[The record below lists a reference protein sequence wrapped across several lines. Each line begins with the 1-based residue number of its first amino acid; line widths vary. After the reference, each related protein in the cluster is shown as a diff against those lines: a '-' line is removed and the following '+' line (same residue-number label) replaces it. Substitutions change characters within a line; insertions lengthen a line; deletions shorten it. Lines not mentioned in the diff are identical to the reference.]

1 MTGYDRQ
8 FEVPARLRGSDRSPA
23 RLTAWELAHLDKETT
38 PAPVLDWAEKVVQSV
53 ITAAAAPGTEAATDC
68 TDCDD
73 TGFYGQPDEADP
85 DILRALYRRH
95 SQGYET
101 LQADGRW
108 VGADPGGP
116 VELLGLDV
124 AQDLASAVL
133 AGGSGLVRRYFTPLA
148 FLPPR
153 DIQSSSTYP
162 AVLLAAPTAPAGPAG
177 APKPGAPAAPTDDGN
192 TWNTYAIVDPLDTGA
207 VLNVIRLRP
216 GPVMERYDKGG
227 TWVPDPP
234 VLASLTGLDP
244 PPLVELDPPTLTD
257 VLKQVDS
264 TAATATT
271 AAGLDAKSR
280 QKAADKGTAR
290 PDGSFPIRN
299 RDELSKAVHALG
311 RAQDKDATKR
321 HIIKRARALNAVS
334 ALPEDWGITAD
345 AATHHS
351 ANPNAAKLR
360 RYWTT
365 GEGALKI
372 RWSTPGDFGR
382 CYTHLKKFL
391 GERAKPYCAQIH
403 KDATGMWPGSKANRA
418 SGALMAMAVS
428 TEESLVASIGAG
440 TWMGMGGDMV
450 TEFADGIYEEQSSL
464 DSNVVRALTA
474 GAFPVVPPHEWFQN
488 PQLSSLTPTVVEP
501 NGRVFGHMADWQR
514 AHIGLP
520 GRVPPPR
527 SASGYRYFATGLLN
541 TLKADGS
548 QSAVPVGQLTLVGG
562 HASMKAD
569 AGQAVKHYDDTN
581 SAVAD
586 VTVGE
591 DQHGIW
597 FAGSLR
603 PNVSPEQ
610 LRTFMAS
617 SLSGDWRPINGHLEL
632 VACCSV
638 NVPGFPIARARVAG
652 GAVMALTAAGAVG
665 VALKR
670 VSRDADAALAAR
682 VEYLEAMVA
691 AILEGEAGVVVGDEV
706 PDVADTDY
714 NEPAGDPEFEADP
727 EAETVE
733 QEEPDE
739 TEPAEVPKA
748 VARARQKMMERRAGI
763 IARAHRT
770 TVEEEL
776 AKLVA
781 ASAAP
786 VTAAFKL
793 EDWMAPTGSDGTVVK
808 TGQTVAVSSKSD
820 ESVAV
825 GKVID
830 VSKRGIKVK
839 WTSGKTGTA
848 TIGSADIATLVRV
861 TADKS
866 ADTKTVDDT
875 AAAAP
880 DAAAAPTA

>member
-1 MTGYDRQ
+1 MTGFDRQ
-8 FEVPARLRGSDRSPA
+8 FEVPARLRGNDRSPA
-23 RLTAWELAHLDKETT
+23 RLTAWELAHLDEETT
-38 PAPVLDWAEKVVQSV
+38 PPPVLDWAEKVVQSV

-95 SQGYET
+95 GEGYET

-108 VGADPGGP
+108 VGGDPAGP

-133 AGGSGLVRRYFTPLA
+133 ADGSGLVRRYCEPLA

-153 DIQSSSTYP
+153 DIQSPSTYP

-192 TWNTYAIVDPLDTGA
+192 QWNTYAIVDPLDTGA

-244 PPLVELDPPTLTD
+244 PPLVELDAPTLTD

-264 TAATATT
+264 TAATPTT

-334 ALPEDWGITAD
+334 ALPEDWGITA
-345 AATHHS
+345 AS
-351 ANPNAAKLR
+351 KGRGNAETLR
-360 RYWTT
+360 KYWST
-365 GEGALKI
+365 GEGGLKI
-372 RWSTPGDFGR
+372 RWNTPGDWKR
-382 CYTHLKKFL
+382 CVRFL
-391 GERAKPYCAQIH
+391 SKYMGERAKGYCQNLH
-403 KDATGMWPGSKANRA
+403 HRDTGMWTGDKANRA
-418 SGALMAMAVS
+418 SAALMAMVS
-428 TEESLVASIGAG
+428 TEESLIASVHAG
-440 TWMGMGGDMV
+440 TWAGMDADM
-450 TEFADGIYEEQSSL
+450 TDYTDGIYEEQSSL

-682 VEYLEAMVA
+682 VEYLESMVA
-691 AILEGEAGVVVGDEV
+691 AILEGDAGVVVDE
-706 PDVADTDY
+706 DVSDVVDTDY
-714 NEPAGDPEFEADP
+714 DEPADPEFDEIEADP

-739 TEPAEVPKA
+739 TEPVEVPKA

-770 TVEEEL
+770 TMEEEL

-825 GKVID
+825 GKVTD
-830 VSKRGIKVK
+830 VTKRGLKIK
-839 WTSGKTGTA
+839 WMSGKTGTG
-848 TIGSADIATLVRV
+848 TVGSADIATLVRV
-861 TADKS
+861 TADK
-866 ADTKTVDDT
+866 
-875 AAAAP
+875 AAASDGGDGGADP
-880 DAAAAPTA
+880 KALDPTAQEVPAV